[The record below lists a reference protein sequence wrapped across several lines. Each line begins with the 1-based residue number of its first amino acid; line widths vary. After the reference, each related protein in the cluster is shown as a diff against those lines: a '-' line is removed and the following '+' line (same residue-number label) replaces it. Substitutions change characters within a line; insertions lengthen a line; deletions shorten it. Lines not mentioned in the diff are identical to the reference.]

1 MPLQH
6 RLDLAHSG
14 RAAAGVSSGL
24 MNPFAYAIPVGL
36 GVVFLT
42 LCFGIYT
49 LFRGGDF
56 SRSWSN
62 KAMRFRVIAQ
72 FVVILILV
80 GAMLWSRSQHG

>member
-1 MPLQH
+1 
-6 RLDLAHSG
+6 
-14 RAAAGVSSGL
+14 
-24 MNPFAYAIPVGL
+24 MNPFNYLIPVGL

-62 KAMRFRVIAQ
+62 KAMRFRVVAQ
-72 FVVILILV
+72 FVVILLLV
-80 GAMLWSRSQHG
+80 GALWWKQNHG

>member
-1 MPLQH
+1 
-6 RLDLAHSG
+6 
-14 RAAAGVSSGL
+14 

-56 SRSWSN
+56 GRSWSN

-80 GAMLWSRSQHG
+80 GAMLWSKSQHG

>member
-1 MPLQH
+1 
-6 RLDLAHSG
+6 
-14 RAAAGVSSGL
+14 
-24 MNPFAYAIPVGL
+24 MNAFDYLIPIGL

-42 LCFGIYT
+42 LCFGVYT

-56 SRSWSN
+56 ARSWSN

-80 GAMLWSRSQHG
+80 AAMLWSRSHNG

>member
-1 MPLQH
+1 M
-6 RLDLAHSG
+6 DLFDY
-14 RAAAGVSSGL
+14 L
-24 MNPFAYAIPVGL
+24 IPIGL

-62 KAMRFRVIAQ
+62 KAMRFRVLAQ

-80 GAMLWSRSQHG
+80 AAMLWKQNNG

>member
-1 MPLQH
+1 MMDVFDYL
-6 RLDLAHSG
+6 
-14 RAAAGVSSGL
+14 
-24 MNPFAYAIPVGL
+24 IPIGL

-56 SRSWSN
+56 ARSWSN
-62 KAMRFRVIAQ
+62 KAMRFRVVAQ

-80 GAMLWSRSQHG
+80 AAMLWKQNNG

>member
-1 MPLQH
+1 
-6 RLDLAHSG
+6 
-14 RAAAGVSSGL
+14 
-24 MNPFAYAIPVGL
+24 MNVFDYLIPIGL

-56 SRSWSN
+56 ARSWSN

-80 GAMLWSRSQHG
+80 AAMLWSRSHNG